1 MAARASRTL
10 ILMAVMLV
18 AAVYVTD
25 YLRAGGPKHAAG
37 GERYVIQSGV
47 SKFSSELLLERQPIV
62 VHDRVLAVRP
72 FAAETLR
79 YQYVY
84 MRDRGDT
91 RITSS
96 DSRPVDTI
104 ARATFVSPKRRP
116 SPSSPSGAHD
126 RNDDPDHVMLV
137 ARPLYGAASKD
148 DIVFKLRFSQV
159 LVLPPHWQVSC
170 VTRSRVEGDTGGK
183 DEQEEEEVDVNIV
196 EAFDAVSL
204 AVCPFLRLLSPY
216 GRGTMPVLTPD
227 SSDLDSVSDV

>member
-10 ILMAVMLV
+10 ILMVALLV

-25 YLRAGGPKHAAG
+25 YLRAGGPGHAAAG

-72 FAAETLR
+72 FAAEALR

-84 MRDRGDT
+84 MRDRGDA

-96 DSRPVDTI
+96 DGRPMDTI
-104 ARATFVSPKRRP
+104 ARATFISPKRRP
-116 SPSSPSGAHD
+116 IPSSSGRHTD
-126 RNDDPDHVMLV
+126 IDHVMLV
-137 ARPLYGAASKD
+137 ARPLGGAPED

-159 LVLPPHWQVSC
+159 LILPPHWQLSC
-170 VTRSRVEGDTGGK
+170 VPLSRLDDSRTDGGDEG
-183 DEQEEEEVDVNIV
+183 QEEEEVDVNVV

-216 GRGTMPVLTPD
+216 GRGTM
-227 SSDLDSVSDV
+227 SSPPPPF